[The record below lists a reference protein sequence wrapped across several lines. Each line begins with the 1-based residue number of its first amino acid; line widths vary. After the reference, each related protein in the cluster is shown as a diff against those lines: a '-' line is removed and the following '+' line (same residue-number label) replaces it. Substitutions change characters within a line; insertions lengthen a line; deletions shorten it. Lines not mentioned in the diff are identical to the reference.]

1 MRNTHSLL
9 AGGLTQKFSAHVLGL
24 SVENFQQAHGHVC
37 EIHYSGK
44 IITQKVWTSAERCG
58 RDPSRK
64 PTFVG
69 MFERHYSQM
78 TRKVHLAKNA
88 SKMHL

>member
-1 MRNTHSLL
+1 MRNTHSSL
-9 AGGLTQKFSAHVLGL
+9 AGRLTQKFSAHELGL
-24 SVENFQQAHGHVC
+24 SVANFQQAHEDIC

-44 IITQKVWTSAERCG
+44 IITQKVWTSAERCA

-69 MFERHYSQM
+69 MLEHHYSQT
-78 TRKVHLAKNA
+78 TRKVYIAKNA
-88 SKMHL
+88 SKMPL

>member
-1 MRNTHSLL
+1 M
-9 AGGLTQKFSAHVLGL
+9 TQKFSAHELGL

-44 IITQKVWTSAERCG
+44 IITQKIWTSAERCG

-69 MFERHYSQM
+69 TFECHYPQT
-78 TRKVHLAKNA
+78 TRKVHLAKYA